1 MNSWLVTGLL
11 SHLSG
16 ERPPG
21 RVHETTLRGTGR
33 ALTQKDA
40 GVRVDGPRTYCGR
53 QSPNGGYISTCVL
66 FWPEACI
73 SPSFLGVAI
82 VAILY
87 LEGGLFPCSFLLF

>member
-1 MNSWLVTGLL
+1 MGRSYGPATWAGHPWPDSRESSILTY
-11 SHLSG
+11 HLSSLPK
-16 ERPPG
+16 ER
-21 RVHETTLRGTGR
+21 RDSQC
-33 ALTQKDA
+33 ALW
-40 GVRVDGPRTYCGR
+40 R

-87 LEGGLFPCSFLLF
+87 LGGGLKPAAFLLF